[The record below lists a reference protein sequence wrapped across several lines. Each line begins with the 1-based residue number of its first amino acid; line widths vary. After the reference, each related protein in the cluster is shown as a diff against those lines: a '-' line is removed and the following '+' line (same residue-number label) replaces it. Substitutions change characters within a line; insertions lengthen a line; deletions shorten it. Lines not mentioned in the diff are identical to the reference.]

1 MLTKPTREVVMTNY
15 RKWYC
20 SCRGKPLEL
29 STVETLED
37 EPVEAIC
44 QRCGASPSSD
54 PKHTISY

>member
-1 MLTKPTREVVMTNY
+1 
-15 RKWYC
+15 
-20 SCRGKPLEL
+20 LEL

-54 PKHTISY
+54 PKHTISYKDVETWDD